1 MKASESYLK
10 MDHDF
15 DHKILYFLLTR
26 YAHLT
31 LHKPF
36 SLPQTI
42 FLTANY
48 FPYRKLFSLPQMT
61 SQNGFEAAVLP
72 AHSTSFSHLC
82 LL

>member
-1 MKASESYLK
+1 MALDILNYIRRRHFQIFIYKFEMKASESYLK

-26 YAHLT
+26 YAHLK
-31 LHKPF
+31 LHKLF

-48 FPYRKLFSLPQMT
+48 FPYRK
-61 SQNGFEAAVLP
+61 
-72 AHSTSFSHLC
+72 
-82 LL
+82 